1 MAAPELDLVHG
12 EVGRARGQLV
22 PHPLQLLG
30 RERQPVP
37 RRGRARHERHL
48 PPLHRRSAGLHGA
61 ADVLLR
67 PQHQLVQALRVGLVR
82 THHAGLGHRQPHLR
96 LSRRRARQRPAPRE
110 PDAGR
115 RLHRLPGLRG
125 HHRGRPARHRR
136 AAPAGGCLF
145 GQRLRRQAPAPHPKL
160 ATRRHRAPAG
170 IADGAR
176 GVRLRRGGPLP
187 PLRSDGTAH
196 VRRRGHRLGAV
207 PRLRADVAAR
217 KGAPMSTTVTKGL
230 LIAGERGD
238 AAEGRSFE
246 VLNPATGMHLANV
259 AEAGVEDVNRAVA
272 AAVRAYGQWGTLSPV
287 TRGRHLHRF
296 AALVEEHGEELA
308 LLECR
313 NVGMPIS
320 DARGQLSMII
330 DVIRYYAGAVDK
342 FFGHTVPVERDGVA
356 MTFREPIGVGGLI
369 TPWNFPLNIANWKIA
384 PALAAGNTVVLKPA
398 SLTPLSVLRYA
409 ELAAE
414 AGLPAGALNVV
425 PGPGGTVGGAL
436 VAHPDVGKI
445 GFPGSTAVGA
455 GIARAAAATIKRV
468 TLELGGKSA
477 CVVFEDADIEKV
489 GALAP
494 FAVFE
499 NCGQDCCARSR
510 LIVQRSVKDELVE
523 RYAATTTA
531 IRVGMPELPDTQ
543 VGPMISAGQRDT
555 VEGYIATGVAEGAR
569 VVTGGDRPGGDLES
583 GFFLRPAVLDDV
595 ANEMT
600 VAREEIFGPV
610 VGVIPFDTEEQA
622 IAIANDTPYG
632 LSGSLWT
639 RDGARQ
645 LRVARALR
653 TGVLGV
659 NTNSSVFVQM
669 PFGGYK
675 QSGVGKELG
684 MHALEHNTELKSVF
698 ISTE

>member
-1 MAAPELDLVHG
+1 
-12 EVGRARGQLV
+12 
-22 PHPLQLLG
+22 
-30 RERQPVP
+30 
-37 RRGRARHERHL
+37 
-48 PPLHRRSAGLHGA
+48 
-61 ADVLLR
+61 
-67 PQHQLVQALRVGLVR
+67 
-82 THHAGLGHRQPHLR
+82 
-96 LSRRRARQRPAPRE
+96 
-110 PDAGR
+110 
-115 RLHRLPGLRG
+115 
-125 HHRGRPARHRR
+125 
-136 AAPAGGCLF
+136 
-145 GQRLRRQAPAPHPKL
+145 
-160 ATRRHRAPAG
+160 
-170 IADGAR
+170 
-176 GVRLRRGGPLP
+176 
-187 PLRSDGTAH
+187 
-196 VRRRGHRLGAV
+196 
-207 PRLRADVAAR
+207 
-217 KGAPMSTTVTKGL
+217 MSTTASEGL
-230 LIAGERGD
+230 LIAGERVG

-246 VLNPATGMHLANV
+246 VINPATAEPLASV
-259 AEAGVEDVNRAVA
+259 AEAGSEDVNRAVA
-272 AAVRAYGQWGTLSPV
+272 AAVAAYQGWGALSPV
-287 TRGRHLHRF
+287 TRGRTMHRF
-296 AALVEEHGEELA
+296 ANLVEQNAEQLA

-342 FFGHTVPVERDGVA
+342 FFGHTVPVEREGVA
-356 MTFREPIGVGGLI
+356 MTFREPIGVVGLI

-409 ELAAE
+409 ELAVE

-425 PGPGGTVGGAL
+425 PGPGGVVGDAL
-436 VAHPDVGKI
+436 VGHPDVGKI
-445 GFPGSTAVGA
+445 GFTGSTEVGA
-455 GIARAAAATIKRV
+455 GIARKAAATIKRV

-477 CVVFEDADIEKV
+477 CVVFADADLDKV
-489 GALAP
+489 GRMAP

-510 LIVQRSVKDELVE
+510 LIVERSIKDELVE
-523 RYAATTTA
+523 RYAATTAA
-531 IRVGMPELPDTQ
+531 IRVGMPEDPATQ
-543 VGPMISAGQRDT
+543 VGPMISAGQRES
-555 VEGYIATGVAEGAR
+555 VERYIATGVAEGAR
-569 VVTGGDRPGGDLES
+569 VVTGGDRPGELEP
-583 GFFLRPAVLDDV
+583 GFFLRPAVLDD
-595 ANEMT
+595 ATNQMT
-600 VAREEIFGPV
+600 VSREEIFGPV
-610 VGVIPFDTEEQA
+610 VSVIPFDSEEDA
-622 IAIANDTPYG
+622 VRIANDTPYG

>member
-1 MAAPELDLVHG
+1 
-12 EVGRARGQLV
+12 
-22 PHPLQLLG
+22 
-30 RERQPVP
+30 
-37 RRGRARHERHL
+37 
-48 PPLHRRSAGLHGA
+48 
-61 ADVLLR
+61 
-67 PQHQLVQALRVGLVR
+67 
-82 THHAGLGHRQPHLR
+82 
-96 LSRRRARQRPAPRE
+96 
-110 PDAGR
+110 
-115 RLHRLPGLRG
+115 
-125 HHRGRPARHRR
+125 
-136 AAPAGGCLF
+136 
-145 GQRLRRQAPAPHPKL
+145 
-160 ATRRHRAPAG
+160 
-170 IADGAR
+170 
-176 GVRLRRGGPLP
+176 
-187 PLRSDGTAH
+187 
-196 VRRRGHRLGAV
+196 
-207 PRLRADVAAR
+207 
-217 KGAPMSTTVTKGL
+217 MSTTASEGL
-230 LIAGERGD
+230 LIAGERVG

-246 VLNPATGMHLANV
+246 VINPATAEPLASV
-259 AEAGVEDVNRAVA
+259 AEAGSEDVNRAVA
-272 AAVRAYGQWGTLSPV
+272 AAVAAYQGWGSLSPV
-287 TRGRHLHRF
+287 TRGRTMHRF
-296 AALVEEHGEELA
+296 ANLVEENAEQLA

-342 FFGHTVPVERDGVA
+342 FFGHTVPVEREGVA
-356 MTFREPIGVGGLI
+356 MTFREPIGVVGLI

-409 ELAAE
+409 ELAVE

-425 PGPGGTVGGAL
+425 PGPGGVVGDAL
-436 VAHPDVGKI
+436 VGHPDVGKI
-445 GFPGSTAVGA
+445 GFTGSTEVGA
-455 GIARAAAATIKRV
+455 GIARKAAATIKRV

-477 CVVFEDADIEKV
+477 CVVFADADLDKV
-489 GALAP
+489 GRMAP

-510 LIVQRSVKDELVE
+510 LIVERSIKDELVE
-523 RYAATTTA
+523 RYAATTAA
-531 IRVGMPELPDTQ
+531 IRVGMPEDPATQ
-543 VGPMISAGQRDT
+543 VGPMISAGQRET
-555 VEGYIATGVAEGAR
+555 VERYIASGVAEGAR
-569 VVTGGDRPGGDLES
+569 VVTGGDRPGELEP
-583 GFFLRPAVLDDV
+583 GFFLRPAVLDD
-595 ANEMT
+595 ATNQMT
-600 VAREEIFGPV
+600 VSREEIFGPV
-610 VGVIPFDTEEQA
+610 VSVIPFDSEEEA
-622 IAIANDTPYG
+622 VRIANDTPYG